1 MPAHRHSRTGADMTT
16 RLKKLQNCKSKP
28 DFARLLG
35 IKPVFLTRIVYI
47 KNTEKLYTDF
57 KINKKN
63 GDKRIISSPDSEL
76 KEIQSRL
83 STLLQDCLTN
93 IRDSHEVI
101 NNLSHGFERERSIIT
116 NAEKHKRKKWVLN
129 LDLSNFFDEFNFGR
143 VRGYFIKNS
152 NFKLSE
158 KVSNI
163 ISKIAC
169 YNNRLPQGSPC
180 SPVIT
185 NLILHSLDQRLNLI
199 CKKVGCTYTRY
210 ADDITIST
218 NKSEFPKKIIASCES
233 NIVNLNQRFLKEI
246 TRSGF
251 SLNFSKVRL
260 LGKNCR
266 QEVTGLTVNKIVNVS
281 DKYTRNVRAMAN
293 NLFKNGE
300 FYLVDKQTNQKRLGS
315 INELTGIFGFI
326 DSLDKHNNKIS
337 HKNQGSLNK
346 RERLYSDFLY
356 YKSFCANEK
365 PIILTE
371 GKTDITYLKVA
382 LDSLAKDY
390 PTLIDNKEGKISYV
404 RDYKISFFKNS
415 IKSKYF
421 LKLDGGTSHLKE
433 FLVNYDKKSS
443 KYSKSKN
450 EKPVIMILDN
460 DSGSH
465 GGGGIF
471 QCLLGKSFPNITIES
486 KESLREEKWIWVTK
500 NLYIIF
506 TPLNGKQESSMED
519 LFDESVLKRTLSKKT
534 FNRTNNKCK
543 DNEYGKEAFA
553 KGVVL
558 KRRKKINFTK
568 FSIIFD
574 SINEI
579 INHHESVNN
588 LKTTA

>member
-1 MPAHRHSRTGADMTT
+1 VPAHHHSRIGADMTT

-35 IKPVFLTRIVYI
+35 IKPVFLTRVVYI
-47 KNTEKLYTDF
+47 RNTEKLYTDF
-57 KINKKN
+57 SINKKN
-63 GDKRIISSPDSEL
+63 GDKRIISSPDPEL

-83 STLLQDCLTN
+83 SDLLQDCLAD
-93 IRDSHEVI
+93 IRTSHKV
-101 NNLSHGFERERSIIT
+101 NNTLSHGFERERSIIT
-116 NAEKHKRKKWVLN
+116 NAEKHKSKKWVLN

-152 NFKLSE
+152 NFKLNE

-169 YNNRLPQGSPC
+169 YENRLPQGSPC

-185 NLILHSLDQRLNLI
+185 NLILQSLDQRLNLI
-199 CKKVGCTYTRY
+199 CKNAGCTYTRY

-218 NKSEFPKKIIASCES
+218 NKSEFPKKIIASRD
-233 NIVNLNQRFLKEI
+233 NNTVNLNERFLKEI
-246 TRSGF
+246 TSSGF
-251 SLNFSKVRL
+251 SLNFDKVRL
-260 LGKNCR
+260 LDKNCR
-266 QEVTGLTVNKIVNVS
+266 QEVTGLTVNKTVNVS
-281 DKYTRNVRAMAN
+281 DTYARSVRAMAHS
-293 NLFKNGE
+293 LFKNGD
-300 FYLVDKQTNQKRLGS
+300 FYLIDKQTNQKRLGA
-315 INELTGIFGFI
+315 INELTGMLGFI

-337 HKNQGSLNK
+337 HKNHGTLNK

-365 PIILTE
+365 PMILTE
-371 GKTDITYLKVA
+371 GKTDITYLRVA
-382 LDSLAKDY
+382 LDSLAKNY
-390 PTLIDNKEGKISYV
+390 PTLVGNKKGRVSYV

-421 LKLDGGTSHLKE
+421 LKLDGGSSHLKD
-433 FLVNYDKKSS
+433 FLVNYNKKSAE
-443 KYSKSKN
+443 YSKSQY

-460 DSGSH
+460 DSGSN

-471 QCLLGKSFPNITIES
+471 QCLLGKSFPNITITS
-486 KESLREEKWIWVTK
+486 KDTLRKEKWIWVTK

-506 TPLNGKQESSMED
+506 TPLNGEQESSMED

-553 KGVVL
+553 KGIVL

-574 SINEI
+574 SITEI
-579 INHHESVNN
+579 INHHESM
-588 LKTTA
+588 K